1 MPQSH
6 HLTTLGEPKLINS
19 ISALSTSEVSSMG
32 LQKHLVSARMI
43 PDKTLKQRT
52 FKERGQKDANTK
64 EQIGRRCQVNQHFVR
79 NEV

>member
-6 HLTTLGEPKLINS
+6 HLTTLGEPKVINS

-52 FKERGQKDANTK
+52 VKEKGPERCKYRGAGRK
-64 EQIGRRCQVNQHFVR
+64 EMPSEPALQ
-79 NEV
+79 